1 MTAIL
6 SMALPKCSRRILL
19 RSFLHSFAVLGLLA
33 CGLQRPE
40 ESGHSNG
47 EQKDWGYWGPGAPN
61 NWGSLSPDFDLC
73 ATGTTQ
79 SPIDLNDL
87 TEDSFAPELIF
98 SYGGKAV
105 EVNHNGK
112 VAHVEYEEGNTL
124 TVGTQRYQLAS
135 MHIHVHAEHQ
145 VEGQLFPAEMHL
157 VHRKEG
163 GFLGV
168 VGQIYRLGEPDPV
181 VQQLIDAY
189 PEPGQAIKSGFAL
202 DASQFVPGDSG
213 YYHYDGSLTTPPC
226 TEGVDWYVLRE
237 IRNISQEQVNRI
249 AALHNGFNH
258 RPIQARNNRVA
269 LDTGPRP

>member
-1 MTAIL
+1 MQGKPFLPLLTAVSRAIRTAL
-6 SMALPKCSRRILL
+6 ALPLL
-19 RSFLHSFAVLGLLA
+19 VGNALQGASGPA
-33 CGLQRPE
+33 CGNRPVL
-40 ESGHSNG
+40 
-47 EQKDWGYWGPGAPN
+47 DWGYWGAGAPN
-61 NWGSLSPDFDLC
+61 NWGTLSPEFDLC
-73 ATGTTQ
+73 ATGISQ
-79 SPIDLNDL
+79 SPIDLNNL
-87 TEDSFAPELIF
+87 TEDPSAPDLIF
-98 SYGGKAV
+98 NYGGNAA

-112 VAHVEYEEGNTL
+112 VAHVEYAEGSTL

-145 VEGQLFPAEMHL
+145 IEGQLFPAEMHL

-189 PEPGQAIKSGFAL
+189 PEPGQAIKSGFTL
-202 DASQFVPGDSG
+202 DASRFVPGDMG

-237 IRNISQEQVNRI
+237 IRTVSQEQVNRI

-258 RPIQARNNRVA
+258 RPIQARNGRMV
-269 LDTGPRP
+269 LDTGPRQPG